1 MATFQNEREQ
11 LAQLEWLFQQN
22 KFAEGL
28 ARTETALREHPASF
42 HLKFQRYRFL
52 RQLQQNAEGLQ
63 LLRELHAMSGDNIL
77 VVRELADLL
86 YQQKQP
92 AESLVYYNK
101 LLFLDSFNSQA
112 QERVKQLQGLLEGS
126 VSDRLADTRPEFRL
140 EPPPAP
146 VPEPAPEKAAPVD
159 EPQFSISLDEPPAA
173 GEVELVPAA
182 DAATLDLLATD
193 APEVEPAP
201 AGEVELVPAADAAPL
216 DLLATDA
223 SEAEPAP
230 ASTGEAGGLNYQTE
244 SAAELYFKQGM
255 YREALAIYKGLFE
268 KSGRSD
274 HFHKIQAILQLLRA
288 DRAQRVSQRL
298 QRFLE
303 LLQARGRQLV

>member
-1 MATFQNEREQ
+1 MAAFQNEREQ
-11 LAQLEWLFQQN
+11 LAQLEWLFQQK

-52 RQLQQNAEGLQ
+52 RQLQQNAPALQ

-92 AESLVYYNK
+92 AESLVYYKK

-112 QERVKQLQGLLEGS
+112 QERVRQLQGMLEGS

-140 EPPPAP
+140 EPPPPPEPEP
-146 VPEPAPEKAAPVD
+146 VPGPAPETAIPVG
-159 EPQFSISLDEPPAA
+159 ESQFTISLDEPPAPAA
-173 GEVELVPAA
+173 GEAEPVPAA
-182 DAATLDLLATD
+182 PAAAADLLAAD
-193 APEVEPAP
+193 AP
-201 AGEVELVPAADAAPL
+201 
-216 DLLATDA
+216 
-223 SEAEPAP
+223 EAEPAP
-230 ASTGEAGGLNYQTE
+230 AGDGEAGGLNYQTE

-274 HFHKIQAILQLLRA
+274 HFHKIQAILQLMRA
-288 DRAQRVSQRL
+288 DRAQRVSERL

>member
-11 LAQLEWLFQQN
+11 LAQLEWLFQQQ

-42 HLKFQRYRFL
+42 HLKFQRYRFM
-52 RQLQQNAEGLQ
+52 RQLQQNAPALQ

-92 AESLVYYNK
+92 AESLVYYKK

-112 QERVKQLQGLLEGS
+112 QERVKQLQGMLEGS

-140 EPPPAP
+140 ETPPAPAP
-146 VPEPAPEKAAPVD
+146 VPEPAPEQAAPVD
-159 EPQFSISLDEPPAA
+159 EPQFSISLDEPPAPDA
-173 GEVELVPAA
+173 GEAASVPAA
-182 DAATLDLLATD
+182 AAGITDLLAEDVPGT
-193 APEVEPAP
+193 EPAP
-201 AGEVELVPAADAAPL
+201 AGA
-216 DLLATDA
+216 
-223 SEAEPAP
+223 
-230 ASTGEAGGLNYQTE
+230 GEAAGLSYQTE

-268 KSGRSD
+268 KGGRSD
-274 HFHKIQAILQLLRA
+274 HFHKIQAILQLMRA
-288 DRAQRVSQRL
+288 DRAQRVSERL

>member
-1 MATFQNEREQ
+1 MASYQNEREQ
-11 LAQLEWLFQQN
+11 LAQLEWLFQQK

-52 RQLQQNAEGLQ
+52 RQLQQTGPALQ

-86 YQQKQP
+86 YQQKQA
-92 AESLVYYNK
+92 AESLVYYKK

-112 QERVKQLQGLLEGS
+112 QERVKQLQGMLEGS
-126 VSDRLADTRPEFRL
+126 VSDRLADTRPEFRP
-140 EPPPAP
+140 EPPPPAEPEP
-146 VPEPAPEKAAPVD
+146 VPAAAPETATPIG
-159 EPQFSISLDEPPAA
+159 EPQFTI
-173 GEVELVPAA
+173 
-182 DAATLDLLATD
+182 TLD
-193 APEVEPAP
+193 EPAP
-201 AGEVELVPAADAAPL
+201 AVEAQATMPAAAARQAGPP
-216 DLLATDA
+216 APP
-223 SEAEPAP
+223 SPGAEPASV
-230 ASTGEAGGLNYQTE
+230 AGERGLNYQTE

-274 HFHKIQAILQLLRA
+274 HFHKIQAILQLMRA
-288 DRAQRVSQRL
+288 DRSQRVSARL
-298 QRFLE
+298 LRFLE
-303 LLQARGRQLV
+303 LLQARGRQFV

>member
-92 AESLVYYNK
+92 AESLVYYQK

-146 VPEPAPEKAAPVD
+146 VPEPAPEKAVPVD

-173 GEVELVPAA
+173 GEAELVPAA
-182 DAATLDLLATD
+182 DVATLDLLAAD
-193 APEVEPAP
+193 AP
-201 AGEVELVPAADAAPL
+201 
-216 DLLATDA
+216 
-223 SEAEPAP
+223 EAEPAP
-230 ASTGEAGGLNYQTE
+230 AGAGEAGGLNYQTE

-288 DRAQRVSQRL
+288 DRAQKVSERL

>member
-1 MATFQNEREQ
+1 VKVASFQNEREQ
-11 LAQLEWLFQQN
+11 LAQLEWLFQQD

-52 RQLQQNAEGLQ
+52 RQLQQNAPALH

-86 YQQKQP
+86 FQQKQA
-92 AESLVYYNK
+92 AESLVYYKK
-101 LLFLDSFNSQA
+101 LLFLDSFNGQA
-112 QERVKQLQGLLEGS
+112 QERVKQLQGMLETG
-126 VSDRLADTRPEFRL
+126 VSDRLADTRPEFRP
-140 EPPPAP
+140 EPPPPDPEP
-146 VPEPAPEKAAPVD
+146 VPAAAPETAIPVG
-159 EPQFSISLDEPPAA
+159 ESQFSISLDEPSSPAVGEAAPAA
-173 GEVELVPAA
+173 AA
-182 DAATLDLLATD
+182 GMDDLPLMPDFAAA
-193 APEVEPAP
+193 
-201 AGEVELVPAADAAPL
+201 
-216 DLLATDA
+216 
-223 SEAEPAP
+223 AEPAG
-230 ASTGEAGGLNYQTE
+230 AEAGLNYQTE

-288 DRAQRVSQRL
+288 DRAQQVSGRL
-298 QRFLE
+298 LRFLE
-303 LLQARGRQLV
+303 LLQARGKQFV

>member
-1 MATFQNEREQ
+1 MASFQNEREQ
-11 LAQLEWLFQQN
+11 LAQLEWLYQQK

-52 RQLQQNAEGLQ
+52 RQLQQNAPALQ

-92 AESLVYYNK
+92 AESLVYYKK

-112 QERVKQLQGLLEGS
+112 QERVRQLQGMLEGS

-146 VPEPAPEKAAPVD
+146 VPEPPPAPAAPVD
-159 EPQFSISLDEPPAA
+159 EPQFSISLDEPPAPAA
-173 GEVELVPAA
+173 GETAPVPAA
-182 DAATLDLLATD
+182 ATLGLLEPDVPVT
-193 APEVEPAP
+193 EPAP
-201 AGEVELVPAADAAPL
+201 AGAG
-216 DLLATDA
+216 
-223 SEAEPAP
+223 EAE
-230 ASTGEAGGLNYQTE
+230 GLNYQTE

-274 HFHKIQAILQLLRA
+274 HFHKIQAILQLMRA
-288 DRAQRVSQRL
+288 DRAQRVSERL

>member
-11 LAQLEWLFQQN
+11 LAQLEWLFQQK

-42 HLKFQRYRFL
+42 HLKFLRYRFL
-52 RQLQQNAEGLQ
+52 RQLQQNVPALQ

-92 AESLVYYNK
+92 AESLVYYKK

-112 QERVKQLQGLLEGS
+112 QERVKQLQGMLEGG

-146 VPEPAPEKAAPVD
+146 VPEPAPEQAAPVD
-159 EPQFSISLDEPPAA
+159 EPQFSISLDEPLAPAA
-173 GEVELVPAA
+173 GETAPVPAA
-182 DAATLDLLATD
+182 AVETADLLAED
-193 APEVEPAP
+193 VPGAGPAP
-201 AGEVELVPAADAAPL
+201 A
-216 DLLATDA
+216 
-223 SEAEPAP
+223 
-230 ASTGEAGGLNYQTE
+230 GEAGGLNYQTE

-274 HFHKIQAILQLLRA
+274 HFHKIQAILQLMRA
-288 DRAQRVSQRL
+288 DRAQRVSERL